1 MLVPLSDWRRL
12 QQAARPTLKE
22 LLLAGEAR
30 ADLVLPSRGERRR
43 RVPKAL
49 G

>member
-1 MLVPLSDWRRL
+1 MKGWPV
-12 QQAARPTLKE
+12 QEQAARSALKD

-30 ADLVLPSRGERRR
+30 ADLVLPSRGKRRR